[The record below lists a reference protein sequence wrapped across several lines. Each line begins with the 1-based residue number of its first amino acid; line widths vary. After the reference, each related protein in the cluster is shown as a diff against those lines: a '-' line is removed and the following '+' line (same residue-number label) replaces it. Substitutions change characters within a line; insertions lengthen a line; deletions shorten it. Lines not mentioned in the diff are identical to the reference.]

1 MELERSLL
9 RHEKLVRRRALDALS
24 CASIRRGCI
33 RRVRGIFGVGKG
45 YSECRWDIQRVIR
58 AKLSVRN
65 TDGTRKRKKAGRE
78 ARRMTDSK

>member
-1 MELERSLL
+1 M
-9 RHEKLVRRRALDALS
+9 
-24 CASIRRGCI
+24 
-33 RRVRGIFGVGKG
+33 RGIFGVGKG

-58 AKLSVRN
+58 AKLGVRN